1 MDQEAWTAAL
11 GAVQASK
18 LHESEVR
25 WDTAIHSPKLKPTD
39 TQYLGGKNDSETLH
53 VYLIYLKLKFH
64 SKSDKR

>member
-25 WDTAIHSPKLKPTD
+25 WDTAIHSPK
-39 TQYLGGKNDSETLH
+39 TQTHRHSILGRKE
-53 VYLIYLKLKFH
+53 
-64 SKSDKR
+64 